1 MPWSAEQRLTEL
13 GIELP
18 PAGPPAAAYASCVQ
32 VGSLLFVSG
41 KGPAAPCPPGRLGRD
56 LTTADGV
63 RLARSAGLEVLATVR
78 AFLGTLDAVARV
90 VRVQGFVSAT
100 EDYDEHHLALDGLS
114 TLFVDVFGD
123 AGVHAR
129 SVLGA
134 VSLRGG
140 LPVIVECLFEVRPV
154 DDGSAAVGVVPRP

>member
-1 MPWSAEQRLTEL
+1 MPWSAEQRLTQL

-32 VGSLLFVSG
+32 VGPLLFVSG

-63 RLARSAGLEVLATVR
+63 RLTRSAGLEVLATVR
-78 AFLGTLDAVARV
+78 GFLGTLDAVARV
-90 VRVQGFVSAT
+90 VRVQGFVNAT

-114 TLFVDVFGD
+114 RLFTDVFGD

-140 LPVIVECLFEVRPV
+140 LPVIVECLFEVRTAP
-154 DDGSAAVGVVPRP
+154 DRAGDGIAVPQP

>member
-1 MPWSAEQRLTEL
+1 MSWSAEQRLVEL

-18 PAGPPAAAYASCVQ
+18 PSGPPQAAYASCVQ
-32 VGSLLFVSG
+32 VDRLLFVSG
-41 KGPAAPCPPGRLGRD
+41 KGPGGGVGPGKLGRD

-63 RLARSAGLEVLATVR
+63 RLTRSAGLEVLATVR
-78 AFLGTLDAVARV
+78 AHLGSLDEVVRV
-90 VRVQGFVSAT
+90 VRVQGFVNAT
-100 EDYDEHHLALDGLS
+100 EDFDEHHLALDGLS
-114 TLFVDVFGD
+114 RLFVDVFGD

-140 LPVIVECLFEVRPV
+140 LPVVVECLFEVHAER
-154 DDGSAAVGVVPRP
+154 

>member
-13 GIELP
+13 GIDLP
-18 PAGPPAAAYASCVQ
+18 TPGSPQATYASCVQ
-32 VGSLLFVSG
+32 VGALLFVSG
-41 KGPAAPCPPGRLGRD
+41 KGPGAPHTPGRLGRD
-56 LTTADGV
+56 LTTADGA

-78 AFLGTLDAVARV
+78 DFLGSLDAVVRV
-90 VRVQGFVSAT
+90 VRVQGFVNAT
-100 EDYDEHHLALDGLS
+100 EDYAEHHLALDGLS

-123 AGVHAR
+123 AGIHTR

-140 LPVIVECLFEVRPV
+140 LPVIVECLFEVRETTGAP
-154 DDGSAAVGVVPRP
+154 SRP